1 MYGSFAIDNQQH
13 KLADVLSGL
22 LAATQ
27 GSPFDVGTACQPE
40 RMAVAD
46 SAVSEQRLTET
57 P

>member
-1 MYGSFAIDNQQH
+1 LYGSFAIDNQQH